1 MFSFLR
7 VLNFVSE
14 YKKNIIWYCL
24 CIIGNVV
31 FSLLSFGLF
40 QPFLQIVFEDKV
52 ITQSTP
58 ANAGSL
64 NLLNNFNAQVQH
76 FIQQIIVTHNKEY
89 ALGMIC
95 IFILIGVFFRNV
107 FIYFSLYFLA
117 PIRHT
122 ISNKYAKM
130 MYEKILELPISY
142 FTQQKKGDIIS
153 RVSSDVMELEYAV
166 IGILEGIFRDPI
178 TILGILFCLFALS
191 VKLTLF
197 ILIFF
202 PLSGYMVGIIG
213 KSLRKNTTR
222 AQEKWGSMLS
232 HLEETISGL
241 RIIKAFNAE
250 NVLTKLFNNLIND
263 IFNIKNKIAK
273 RRDLASPLSE
283 FLGVSI
289 LCVVLWFGGRLV
301 LKGEILSPS
310 SFLTYIIYFSL
321 MINPTKAL
329 TVSYNNMLKGK
340 ATLERINEII
350 NYQIELK
357 EIEKPIILKNLNK
370 GIQFSNVYFNYGDK
384 SVLNNIN
391 LTIEKG
397 KSVALVGA
405 SGSGKSTL
413 ADLIPRFHD
422 VLSGTIL
429 IDDMDIKKYAI
440 NSLRS
445 QISIVTQEPILF
457 NDTIFANIALG
468 KPDASYEE
476 VIEAAKIANAYH
488 FIMQKEHNFYENIG
502 DRGSKLSGGER
513 QRITIARAVLKN
525 PPILILDEATSALD
539 TESERLVQEAINNM
553 MENRTSLIIAH
564 RLSTIRHC
572 DTIVVLDKGI
582 IVEQGNHQELLQK
595 NGFYAKLLSLQDGG
609 IIINE

>member
-7 VLNFVSE
+7 VLNFVSA

-40 QPFLQIVFEDKV
+40 QPFLQIVFENKV
-52 ITQSTP
+52 ITQTT
-58 ANAGSL
+58 NVNNGSL
-64 NLLNNFNAQVQH
+64 NLLNDFNAQVQNY
-76 FIQQIIVTHNKEY
+76 IQHIIITHNKEY
-89 ALGMIC
+89 ALGVIC
-95 IFILIGVFFRNV
+95 IFILVGVFFRNI

-130 MYEKILELPISY
+130 MYKKILELPISY

-153 RVSSDVMELEYAV
+153 RVSSDVMELEQAL

-178 TILGILFCLFALS
+178 TIIGILFCLFALS
-191 VKLTLF
+191 VKLTIF

-202 PLSGYMVGIIG
+202 PISGYMVGIIG
-213 KSLRKNTTR
+213 KSLRKNTTK

-250 NVLTKLFNNLIND
+250 IILTRLFNTLIND
-263 IFNIKNKIAK
+263 IFKIKNKIAI

-310 SFLTYIIYFSL
+310 AFLTYIIYFSL

-329 TVSYNNMLKGK
+329 TVSYNNMLKGR
-340 ATLERINEII
+340 ATLDRINEII
-350 NYQIELK
+350 NYQIDLK
-357 EIEKPIILKNLNK
+357 EIEKPILLKNLNK
-370 GIQFSNVYFNYGDK
+370 SIQFNNVHFNYGDK
-384 SVLNNIN
+384 QVLNKIN

-413 ADLIPRFHD
+413 ADLIPRFQD
-422 VLSGTIL
+422 AISGTIL
-429 IDDMDIKKYAI
+429 VDDIDIKNYSI
-440 NSLRS
+440 HSLRS
-445 QISIVTQEPILF
+445 QISIVTQEAILF

-468 KPDASYEE
+468 KPDANYEE
-476 VIEAAKIANAYH
+476 VIEAAKIANAYN

-572 DTIVVLDKGI
+572 DTIVVLDKGT
-582 IVEQGNHQELLQK
+582 IVEQGSHLELINL